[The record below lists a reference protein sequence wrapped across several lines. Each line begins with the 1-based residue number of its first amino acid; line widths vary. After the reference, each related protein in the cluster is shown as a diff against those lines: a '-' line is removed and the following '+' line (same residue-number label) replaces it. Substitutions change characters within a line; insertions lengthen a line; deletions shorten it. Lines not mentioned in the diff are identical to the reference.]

1 MAETSSGGDALII
14 DGFAAGLADGTLSWF
29 CDPKAWEPAEGQ
41 VEGTGG
47 DWKVNEEGQLVISPP
62 AKKDFWRKTYYT
74 PILCKD
80 DGSCLFATIAADETV
95 MMETSFTLDPKK
107 QFE

>member
-1 MAETSSGGDALII
+1 M
-14 DGFAAGLADGTLSWF
+14 
-29 CDPKAWEPAEGQ
+29 
-41 VEGTGG
+41 
-47 DWKVNEEGQLVISPP
+47 ISPP

-80 DGSCLFATIAADETV
+80 DGSCLFATIPADETV
-95 MMETSFTLDPKK
+95 MLETSFTLDPKK

>member
-1 MAETSSGGDALII
+1 M
-14 DGFAAGLADGTLSWF
+14 W
-29 CDPKAWEPAEGQ
+29 WQ

-47 DWKVNEEGQLVISPP
+47 DWKVDQEGQLVISPP

-80 DGSCLFATIAADETV
+80 DGSCLFATIPADETV
-95 MMETSFTLDPKK
+95 MLETSFTLVPKK
-107 QFE
+107 QFEYVAMMLLRQDSFADVKHLTEVSPFRA